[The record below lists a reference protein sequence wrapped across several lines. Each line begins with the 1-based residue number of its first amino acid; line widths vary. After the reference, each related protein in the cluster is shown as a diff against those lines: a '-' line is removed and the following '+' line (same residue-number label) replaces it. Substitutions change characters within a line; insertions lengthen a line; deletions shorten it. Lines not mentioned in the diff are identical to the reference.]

1 MEVVMVE
8 FENSPEDT
16 EGCVAT
22 LNELMSTVVSKQPE
36 FHGATVHVEETTG
49 TVINVMRWTKATDF
63 IEFRDSNQDIIG
75 PALGKYG
82 PRGRM
87 LKIALE
93 F

>member
-16 EGCVAT
+16 EGCVAA

-36 FHGATVHVEETTG
+36 FNGATVHVEESTG